1 MMSSRF
7 QPPFERSVCVWEA
20 QLMMQCSN
28 KGIEVWEM
36 NREDYVRGDIVAMD
50 DTLGAVAGFA
60 TWLELESRSSD
71 PVAMLV
77 QIEDFLPQGAAP
89 LRVMYPTVGIHP
101 LLDEEFVELEAF
113 SLLEMTEE
121 DRRAFRENDT
131 SSSWVEF
138 RRLAEQN
145 GWRLVETR
153 LQSGG
158 SGFSLRCRLDRSA
171 ISPEVSM
178 QEVRTRGF
186 SVIYERIAGFVS
198 QVAEIDARIY
208 EHIMRPQRSS
218 GCYIATAVYGSYDCP
233 EVRVL
238 RRWRDDVL
246 LRKPGGKRFVRT
258 YYALSPYL
266 VNILGSTRIFT
277 SAVKPCLNLL
287 VRRLQRSGVA
297 ATTYEDKPDPLV

>member
-1 MMSSRF
+1 
-7 QPPFERSVCVWEA
+7 
-20 QLMMQCSN
+20 MMQCSN

-60 TWLELESRSSD
+60 TWIELESRRSD

-158 SGFSLRCRLDRSA
+158 SGFSLRCRLDRGTA
-171 ISPEVSM
+171 
-178 QEVRTRGF
+178 
-186 SVIYERIAGFVS
+186 
-198 QVAEIDARIY
+198 ARIGD
-208 EHIMRPQRSS
+208 I
-218 GCYIATAVYGSYDCP
+218 
-233 EVRVL
+233 
-238 RRWRDDVL
+238 
-246 LRKPGGKRFVRT
+246 
-258 YYALSPYL
+258 
-266 VNILGSTRIFT
+266 
-277 SAVKPCLNLL
+277 
-287 VRRLQRSGVA
+287 
-297 ATTYEDKPDPLV
+297 